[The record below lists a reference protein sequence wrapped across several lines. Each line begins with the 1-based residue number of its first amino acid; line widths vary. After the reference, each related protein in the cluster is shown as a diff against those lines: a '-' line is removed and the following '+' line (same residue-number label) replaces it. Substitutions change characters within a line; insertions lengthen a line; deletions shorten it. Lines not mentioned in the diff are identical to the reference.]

1 MNTLLKQ
8 YKETIAPKL
17 QEELKVTNPMAV
29 PTLTKIVV
37 NMGVKDAVG
46 DKKRV
51 ERMAIVLG
59 QITGQK
65 PRVAKAKKSIAAF
78 KLREGDPIG
87 VMVTLRGQR
96 MYEFLERLITV
107 VLPRMK
113 DFRGVSDTSFDK
125 EGNYSLGFTEYSVF
139 PEIDIATV
147 DKIQGVQMNIVTT
160 AQNKEQAY
168 ALLKAFGMP
177 FVKPAAK

>member
-1 MNTLLKQ
+1 MNAFQEQ
-8 YKETIAPKL
+8 YNKTIAPAL
-17 QEELKVTNPMAV
+17 QEELKITNKMAV
-29 PTLTKIVV
+29 PHLTKIVV
-37 NMGVKDAVG
+37 NMGIKDAVG

-51 ERMAIVLG
+51 ERMAGVLG

-65 PRVAKAKKSIAAF
+65 PRVARAKKSIASF

-87 VMVTLRGQR
+87 VVVTLRGHR
-96 MYEFLERLITV
+96 MYEFLEKLVTV

-113 DFRGVSDTSFDK
+113 DFRGVSDQSFDK

-147 DKIQGVQMNIVTT
+147 DKVQGIQMNMVST
-160 AQNKEQAY
+160 AENKEQAY

-177 FVKPAAK
+177 FVKTK